1 MFAVFGK
8 LRQSQRD
15 VGAVTWASMSAFKPP
30 FVNPEPV
37 QRNPVVVR
45 DGVQVLT
52 LDWSALLDRERERGV
67 PRFRVLV

>member
-52 LDWSALLDRERERGV
+52 LD
-67 PRFRVLV
+67 